1 MLSKFTAALGLGKR
15 KTSPRTRTKGW
26 SARPQR
32 KPLRFAG
39 RAAFALILLLPLV
52 LPAKA
57 ESPAWSP
64 ASVWVWDPPFD
75 TASPR
80 TRQPY
85 NALAASTREWKI
97 CASIPHLKDAYWL
110 GVNYG
115 LVDEAKRLN
124 VTLKIFAAGGYG
136 NLGTQI
142 KQIEDC
148 LGNGSDALIVS
159 AIDFDKLNPTLE
171 KAHAEG
177 IPVIDLINGVSF
189 PQVAAKS
196 LGDFYDNGFAVGR
209 YLTERH
215 KESPETVR
223 VLWFP
228 GPKGAGWVT
237 RGDQG
242 FKDALKESNI
252 EIIATSYGDT
262 GKKAQGKLIE
272 ADLESN
278 SDVDYIVG
286 TAVTAE
292 AAVDIVRRKRLKGR
306 TGILAYYFGPGV
318 YRGLK
323 RGTIVAAPSDLPA
336 IQARIALDQ
345 TVRILEGKPYMKHVG
360 PEIVVIDRESLKDFD
375 LSTSLAPKGFKATFD
390 VN

>member
-1 MLSKFTAALGLGKR
+1 M
-15 KTSPRTRTKGW
+15 KGW
-26 SARPQR
+26 GARPRR
-32 KPLRFAG
+32 KPLRFASW
-39 RAAFALILLLPLV
+39 AVLASILLLPPV
-52 LPAKA
+52 LSAQADP
-57 ESPAWSP
+57 PAWSP
-64 ASVWVWDPPFD
+64 ASVWVWNPPFD

-80 TRQPY
+80 TRQSY
-85 NALAASTREWKI
+85 DALASSSGEWKI

-115 LVDEAKRLN
+115 LVDEARRLN

-136 NLGTQI
+136 SLDSQI
-142 KQIEDC
+142 KQIEEC
-148 LGNGSDALIVS
+148 AANGADALIVS

-171 KAHAEG
+171 KVHAKG

-209 YLTERH
+209 YLIERH
-215 KESPETVR
+215 KDSPDTVR
-223 VLWFP
+223 ILWFP
-228 GPKGAGWVT
+228 GPKGAGWVS

-252 EIIATSYGDT
+252 EILATSYGDT
-262 GKKAQGKLIE
+262 GKKAQGKLVE
-272 ADLESN
+272 AALESHA
-278 SDVDYIVG
+278 DVDYIVG

-292 AAVDIVRRKRLKGR
+292 AAVDIVRRKRLKGA

-336 IQARIALDQ
+336 IQARISLDQ
-345 TVRILEGKPYMKHVG
+345 AVRILEGKPYLKHVG
-360 PEIVVIDRESLKDFD
+360 PEIVVTDRASLKEFD